1 MARFIFK
8 LNNKKKNDNK
18 KPDLLKNLKISRDL
32 KKNS

>member
-8 LNNKKKNDNK
+8 LNNKKNDNK